1 MGRHGAPIRVYGPS
15 RLRWSAPLLIRP
27 ASRYVFWTTVLGT
40 CLGAALLT
48 RRMWLPGM
56 ALVGLAAVVVL
67 LVVSTL
73 FARPHVVVADREH
86 LKTWQCVEQ
95 SCTMIIAAWPSI
107 GAMIGVKDAATVIE
121 NARWDLACLIARR
134 GGLSGA
140 HHQATFAEYGLD
152 PNVPLRDDL
161 AVRRDQ
167 LALRLASIDA
177 EIANRV
183 GRLRSLAERCAH
195 FAHEQAAA
203 RRAPRV
209 ARRARQ
215 ALERADS
222 AILSVTPWEVRPD
235 PATDLSDR
243 TEAVLTA
250 YRELTE
256 GSKDGGG

>member
-86 LKTWQCVEQ
+86 LKTWQGVEQ

-140 HHQATFAEYGLD
+140 HHQATF
-152 PNVPLRDDL
+152 
-161 AVRRDQ
+161 
-167 LALRLASIDA
+167 ALRLASIDA